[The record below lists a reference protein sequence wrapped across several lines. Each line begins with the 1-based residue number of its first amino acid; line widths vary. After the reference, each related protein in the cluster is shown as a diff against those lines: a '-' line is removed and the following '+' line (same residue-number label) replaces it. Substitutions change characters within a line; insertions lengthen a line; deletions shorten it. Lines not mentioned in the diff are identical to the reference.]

1 MESFSVIIVSYNGKN
16 LLRECLKSIPKSE
29 ILPEK
34 TVVVDDFSDDGTSE
48 MVKNEFPLVE
58 LIRNKKNSGPT
69 FSRNRGAELIN
80 SEYVIFLDNDV
91 LVRPGTFKKLIDF
104 LRNNPDAGIVG
115 TKIVP
120 KGKEKIWWNMGYE
133 PNNFREAIGYLL
145 GFLLKIFPGSAWLKS
160 RAVKFILNY
169 SDYKETI
176 PVGWVIESCF
186 VMKKKLFDE
195 VGGFDEGF
203 FMFFE
208 GPDLCFRVKKSGLKV
223 YFYPDAAVDSLSGH
237 THSKLKRA
245 VVFNRSK
252 YLFYKKHYFYRKS
265 NPVFYW
271 VGKIASGIAYLMAK

>member
-1 MESFSVIIVSYNGKN
+1 MESFSIVIISYNGKN

-34 TVVVDDFSDDGTSE
+34 TVVVDDFSDDGTSN
-48 MVKNEFPLVE
+48 MVKTEFPSVK
-58 LIRNKKNSGPT
+58 LITNKKNFGPT
-69 FSRNRGAELIN
+69 FSRNRGAEIVD
-80 SEYVIFLDNDV
+80 SEYVVFLDNDV

-104 LRNNPDAGIVG
+104 IKNNPDAGVVG
-115 TKIVP
+115 TKIQP
-120 KGKEKIWWNMGYE
+120 EGKEKIWWNMGYE
-133 PNNFREAIGYLL
+133 PNNFREAAGYFY
-145 GFLLKIFPGSAWLKS
+145 GFLLKFFSHSKWLKN

-169 SDYKETI
+169 SDYKETV

-186 VMKKKLFDE
+186 AMKKGLFDKI
-195 VGGFDEGF
+195 GGFDERF

-208 GPDLCFRVKKSGLKV
+208 GPDLCFRVKKEGFKV

-252 YLFYKKHYFYRKS
+252 YLFYKKHYFYKKS

-271 VGKIASGIAYLMAK
+271 AGKIASGIAYLIAK